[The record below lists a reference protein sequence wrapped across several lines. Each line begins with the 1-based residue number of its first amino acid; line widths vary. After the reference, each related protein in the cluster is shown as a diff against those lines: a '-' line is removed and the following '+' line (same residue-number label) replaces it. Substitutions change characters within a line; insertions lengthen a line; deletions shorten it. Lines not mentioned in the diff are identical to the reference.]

1 MQRRN
6 DTGDRGYGLAFEI
19 RILLAKAN
27 LLLEGIWRH
36 GRLFF
41 CVVGLFVGLSLLDL
55 WSFTPGWLHLFFLF
69 LFGVGALYSLYR
81 FARKLD
87 APTRSRA
94 LRYLERRNKMSH
106 RPLRSLGDHSEAE
119 KFNNTPAS
127 TMWRIY
133 QKSLRQY
140 LRGLKIGLP
149 RLDMGVD
156 DGYGLRAVIVL
167 LLVAAFVIAGPK
179 SADRLYAAVTPSIGT
194 PTVPVEVTAWITP
207 PAYTGQAPIL
217 LTNAP
222 SNEEMVQTF
231 IVPAQSSFI
240 ANVFGGERNAPV
252 LIVGEEQEEFAAT
265 DARNFQIET
274 TFDKSTGLKIE
285 KDGDVV
291 ASWQLTVIEDEAPT
305 VAFINNPEVTERAA
319 FKLQYQATDDYG
331 VERIGG
337 EIARENSDKKIELL
351 LPTPGRGSKQ
361 VISKSYH
368 DLTAHP
374 WAGMPVTLTLFAED
388 QIGQRGY
395 SDAMAFTLPE
405 RRFTHPVAKALIEQR
420 KELVS
425 DPDGNRENVAL
436 VLEILASL
444 PDSVNDDV
452 TVILALS
459 TAQAILVSGKDQ
471 DDIDEVI
478 DILWDTAL
486 RLENGDLSLAEAA
499 LREAQ
504 EALMEALNNNASDA
518 EIKRLVEELR
528 AAMENFLQAL
538 AQQAQPMDE
547 QAAGDPNS
555 QDQFIE
561 SQDLQKLLDRID
573 QFARGGARD
582 AARQLL
588 SELQDIMEN
597 LKAAEA
603 GRPSAGQQEA
613 QQMLNELG
621 KLMQKQQDLLDQTF
635 RESQG
640 GQQQQ
645 GNRPG
650 QQEQRSQNGMR
661 PGEQGQQG
669 QQGQSGQRGNM
680 QDLAEVQEALR
691 QMLGDLMGR
700 LGENGEIP
708 EALGRAERSM
718 KDARDALEQGQ
729 GQSAMQSE
737 NNALE
742 NLRQGTESLAQQ
754 MMQNGQGEG
763 TQSAGPGRPGQG
775 RDPLGRPTAEEDGQ
789 GRTSGNAIM
798 RGEGNGI
805 SKSRS
810 IRDELQRRLSDP
822 ARSYL
827 ERNYLQRLLDIF

>member
-6 DTGDRGYGLAFEI
+6 DTDDRGFGLAFEI

-36 GRLFF
+36 GRSLF
-41 CVVGLFVGLSLLDL
+41 CLVGLFVGLSLLDV
-55 WSFTPGWLHLFFLF
+55 WSFTTGWLHLLLLILF
-69 LFGVGALYSLYR
+69 AAGTLYSLYLLTR
-81 FARKLD
+81 ELE

-94 LRYLERRNKMSH
+94 LRYLEQRNRMNH
-106 RPLRSLGDHSEAE
+106 RPLRSLEDHSEAE
-119 KFNNTPAS
+119 KFNNTPGS
-127 TMWRIY
+127 TMWRLY

-140 LRGLKIGLP
+140 LRGLKIGFP
-149 RLDMGVD
+149 RLDMGAN
-156 DGYGLRAVIVL
+156 DGYGLRAFVIL
-167 LLVAAFVIAGPK
+167 LLVAAFVISGPK
-179 SADRLYAAVTPSIGT
+179 AADRLYAAVTPSIGS
-194 PTVPVEVTAWITP
+194 PAVPIDVTAWITP
-207 PAYTGQAPIL
+207 PAYTGEAPIL

-222 SNEEMVQTF
+222 SDEKSVQTY

-240 ANVFGGERNAPV
+240 ANVFGGERKAPF
-252 LIVGEEQEEFAAT
+252 LIIGEERVEFAST

-274 TFDKSTGLKIE
+274 SFDKSTSLSIE
-285 KDGDVV
+285 KDGEIIAAWRLTLIADEVPKV
-291 ASWQLTVIEDEAPT
+291 ALITD
-305 VAFINNPEVTERAA
+305 PEVTERSA

-337 EIARENSDKKIELL
+337 EITRANSDKRIELM

-374 WAGMPVTLTLFAED
+374 WAGLPVTITLFAED
-388 QIGQRGY
+388 QIGQRGF
-395 SDAMAFTLPE
+395 SEALNFTLPE

-420 KELVS
+420 KELVN
-425 DPDGNRENVAL
+425 DPEGSKENVAL
-436 VLEILASL
+436 VLEALASL
-444 PDSVNDDV
+444 PESVNDDV

-459 TAQAILVSGKDQ
+459 TAQAILVSGEDQ
-471 DDIDEVI
+471 NDIDDVI
-478 DILWDTAL
+478 DLLWDTAL
-486 RLENGDLSLAEAA
+486 RLENGDLSMAEAA

-504 EALMEALNNNASDA
+504 EALMEALNNDASDE

-538 AQQAQPMDE
+538 AQQAQPMDN
-547 QAAGDPNS
+547 QATGDPNS

-603 GRPSAGQQEA
+603 RQPSAGQQAA

-640 GQQQQ
+640 RQSQQ

-650 QQEQRSQNGMR
+650 QQGQQSQNGTR
-661 PGEQGQQG
+661 PGQQGQQG
-669 QQGQSGQRGNM
+669 QQGQSGQRGGL

-708 EALGRAERSM
+708 DSLGRAERSM
-718 KDARDALEQGQ
+718 NNARDALGQGQ
-729 GQSAMQSE
+729 GQSALQSE
-737 NNALE
+737 SEALE
-742 NLRQGTESLAQQ
+742 NLRQGAESLAQQ
-754 MMQNGQGEG
+754 MMQNGQGQG

-775 RDPLGRPTAEEDGQ
+775 RDPLGREMTEEDGQ
-789 GRTSGNAIM
+789 GRTSGNALM
-798 RGEGNGI
+798 RGEPSGM

-822 ARSYL
+822 ARSYI
-827 ERNYLQRLLDIF
+827 ERDYLQRLLDIF

>member
-1 MQRRN
+1 MQRRS
-6 DTGDRGYGLAFEI
+6 DTSDRGYGLGFEI
-19 RILLAKAN
+19 RILLAKVN

-41 CVVGLFVGLSLLDL
+41 CLVGLFLGLSLLDI
-55 WSFTPGWLHLFFLF
+55 WSFSAGWLHLLALILF
-69 LFGVGALYSLYR
+69 CVATLYSLYKL
-81 FARKLD
+81 ARNLE

-94 LRYLERRNKMSH
+94 LQYLERRNRLGH
-106 RPLRSLGDHSEAE
+106 RPLQSLGAHSEAE
-119 KFNNTPAS
+119 KFNNTESSA
-127 TMWRIY
+127 MWRVY

-140 LRGLKIGLP
+140 LRGLKVGPP
-149 RLDMGVD
+149 RLDMGIED
-156 DGYGLRAVIVL
+156 TYGFRAIVIL
-167 LLVAAFVIAGPK
+167 LLVAAFVIAGPN
-179 SADRLYAAVTPSIGT
+179 STDRLVAAVTPSIGT
-194 PTVPVEVTAWITP
+194 PSVPVEVTAWITP

-217 LTNAP
+217 LTN
-222 SNEEMVQTF
+222 STSEEATAQTF

-240 ANVFGGERNAPV
+240 ANVFGGGRGTPA
-252 LIVGEEQEEFAAT
+252 LLVGEEREEFGAS
-265 DARNFQIET
+265 DVRNFQIET
-274 TFDKSTGLKIE
+274 RFDKSTSLKIE
-285 KDGDVV
+285 KDGDVI
-291 ASWQLTVIEDEAPT
+291 ASWQLTVIADEIPT
-305 VAFINNPEVTERAA
+305 AAFLNNPEVTERAA
-319 FKLQYQATDDYG
+319 FKMQYQAQDDYG

-337 EIARENSDKKIELL
+337 EITRDSSDKKIELV
-351 LPTPGRGSKQ
+351 LPTPGRGSKK

-374 WAGMPVTLTLFAED
+374 WAGLPVKLTLFAED

-395 SDAMAFTLPE
+395 SDAMSFNLPE
-405 RRFTHPVAKALIEQR
+405 RNFFHPVAKALIEQR
-420 KELVS
+420 KNLVS
-425 DPDGNRENVAL
+425 DPEGNKENAAL
-436 VLEILASL
+436 VLETLTLL
-444 PDSVNDDV
+444 PDSVNNDV
-452 TVILALS
+452 TVMLALS
-459 TAQAILVSGKDQ
+459 TAQSILVIGKDQ
-471 DDIDEVI
+471 SDIDDVV

-561 SQDLQKLLDRID
+561 SQDLQKLLDQID

-597 LKAAEA
+597 LKTAEA
-603 GRPSAGQQEA
+603 RQPSASQQAA

-621 KLMQKQQDLLDQTF
+621 KLMQKQQELLDETF
-635 RESQG
+635 RKSQG
-640 GQQQQ
+640 RQSQQ
-645 GNRPG
+645 GNRDSQQGQQSQNGTQPG
-650 QQEQRSQNGMR
+650 QQGK
-661 PGEQGQQG
+661 PG
-669 QQGQSGQRGNM
+669 QQGQSGQRGNL

-700 LGENGEIP
+700 LGEEGEIP
-708 EALGRAERSM
+708 GVLGQAERSM
-718 KDARDALEQGQ
+718 NDARDALGQGQ
-729 GQSAMQSE
+729 GQSALQSE

-742 NLRQGTESLAQQ
+742 SLRQGAESLAQQ

-763 TQSAGPGRPGQG
+763 TQSAGPGQPGQG
-775 RDPLGRPTAEEDGQ
+775 RDPLGRSMTEEDGQ
-789 GRTSGNAIM
+789 GRDAGNALM
-798 RGEGNGI
+798 RGEANGL

-822 ARSYL
+822 ARSYI
-827 ERNYLQRLLDIF
+827 ERDYLQRLLDIF